1 MALEFHYHP
10 LSSYCWKALVALYE
24 NGTAFTPK
32 LLNLMD
38 EGEAAAF
45 RKLWPLGKMPVLDD
59 KARGE
64 VVAETSIVIEY
75 LDDHYPGPVRFIPA
89 EREAARAV
97 RFWDRIFDLYVHI
110 PMQKVIFDRL
120 RPEDQRDPSGVEH
133 AKAQIQTAYGLI
145 DAHMSGRTWA
155 AGDAFSLADCAA
167 CPALYYGDKVSPI
180 GDHAHV
186 AAYLERLKAR
196 PSFARVL
203 TEAEPYFAMF
213 PSD

>member
-97 RFWDRIFDLYVHI
+97 RFWD
-110 PMQKVIFDRL
+110 
-120 RPEDQRDPSGVEH
+120 
-133 AKAQIQTAYGLI
+133 
-145 DAHMSGRTWA
+145 
-155 AGDAFSLADCAA
+155 AFSLADCAA